1 MQIGAILGVIA
12 LNIGVA
18 AIGVGQPNHM
28 WFPLLLGGGLLV
40 VVFGSLSRTMPGRYE
55 QLELQ
60 KMRALDLV

>member
-1 MQIGAILGVIA
+1 
-12 LNIGVA
+12 
-18 AIGVGQPNHM
+18 M